1 MDPNEL
7 LRLADDLTDGLARY
21 LQLERE
27 IEDAGTRLIDQ
38 NPDTFEL
45 RAVASILEDV
55 YTGAESLC
63 QLIVKRLDRA
73 QPTGKHWHK
82 ELLEQVSVESPGIR
96 PAVLRPITVER
107 LDMYRSFRHVA
118 RNIYGAELDWQLLTG
133 LLAKSPTTMD
143 LFSQDI
149 RQFVTFLQMIA
160 ADLSTS
166 QSDKDNPSP

>member
-27 IEDAGTRLIDQ
+27 IEDAGSRLIDQ

-73 QPTGKHWHK
+73 
-82 ELLEQVSVESPGIR
+82 
-96 PAVLRPITVER
+96 
-107 LDMYRSFRHVA
+107 
-118 RNIYGAELDWQLLTG
+118 
-133 LLAKSPTTMD
+133 
-143 LFSQDI
+143 
-149 RQFVTFLQMIA
+149 
-160 ADLSTS
+160 
-166 QSDKDNPSP
+166 